1 MDIFYNS
8 NFVVG
13 LSFISFIGLLAYL
26 GVHKFLGTKLDER
39 ADGIRNELD
48 EARRLREE
56 AQEIFASFER
66 KQKEVEVQAAEI
78 VSHAEAEAK
87 AAAKKAQE
95 EIANSV
101 ERRLVRAQEQIE
113 MAESDAVK
121 EVKDKAVQI
130 AVAAAA
136 DVLQKNLSAQKA
148 NSLIETAITEVGE
161 RLN

>member
-26 GVHKFLGTKLDER
+26 GIHKFLGTKLDER

-95 EIANSV
+95 EIASSV

>member
-8 NFVVG
+8 NFVVL
-13 LSFISFIGLLAYL
+13 LSFLSFFGLLAYF

-39 ADGIRNELD
+39 AEGIRNELD

-66 KQKEVEVQAAEI
+66 KQKEVETQAAEI

-87 AAAKKAQE
+87 TAAKKAE
-95 EIANSV
+95 AEIASSV
-101 ERRLVRAQEQIE
+101 ERRLLRAQEQIA
-113 MAESDAVK
+113 MAEADAVK
-121 EVKDKAVQI
+121 EVRDRAVQI
-130 AVAAAA
+130 AVAAAS
-136 DVLQKNLSAQKA
+136 DVLKTNLSAQKA
-148 NSLIETAITEVGE
+148 NGLIDSAIDEVGE